1 MSSSLRWS
9 VVVPVKRLAY
19 AKTRLRPGLPGVSH
33 LELVTAITADTVA
46 AALACAA
53 VGRVI
58 VVTDDDEIGPVL
70 AKLGAICVPDVPDSG
85 LNPALT
91 YGAAVAA
98 ELAPLDGV
106 AALGGDR
113 PALRPAELASALAA
127 ARIAERAVVADTP
140 GTGTALLTA
149 SAGVPLRPA
158 FGSGSAAA
166 HVASGAVAL
175 GGEWPSL
182 RRDTDT
188 LADLGT
194 AAELGLGPRTS
205 MLVAAV
211 SVVAATC

>member
-1 MSSSLRWS
+1 VSSSLRWS

-46 AALACAA
+46 AALACTA

-58 VVTDDDEIGPVL
+58 VVTDDDDIRPEL
-70 AKLGAICVPDVPDSG
+70 AKLGAICIPDVPDAG

-98 ELAPLDGV
+98 ELAPGDGV

-113 PALRPAELASALAA
+113 PALRTAELASALAA
-127 ARIAERAVVADTP
+127 AAAFDRGLVADTQ

-149 SAGVPLRPA
+149 SPGVPLLPA
-158 FGSGSAAA
+158 FGHDSAAV
-166 HVASGAVAL
+166 HTASGAVPL
-175 GGEWPSL
+175 TGRWPSL

-188 LADLGT
+188 LADLAT
-194 AAELGLGPRTS
+194 ATDLGLGPRTS
-205 MLVAAV
+205 VLVAAV